1 MMSLFTKHKKVVV
14 REEGA
19 ARRDWPFTLKYY
31 LDMTWI
37 LKFLSPF
44 RQMVRHKRQKVQFS
58 YRVVVNSGQ
67 RGDDW
72 GAHGFG
78 QTRRNE
84 EIQLRRL
91 CYTLL
96 YDNLLLYGV
105 SEREKHTKSL
115 F

>member
-31 LDMTWI
+31 LDMMWI

-44 RQMVRHKRQKVQFS
+44 CQIVRHKRQKVQFS

-72 GAHGFG
+72 GRMALVKHDETKKSSYYDFV
-78 QTRRNE
+78 TRCFMT
-84 EIQLRRL
+84 I
-91 CYTLL
+91 CYCMA
-96 YDNLLLYGV
+96 
-105 SEREKHTKSL
+105 
-115 F
+115 